1 MGHPTERENAPDP
14 SLSDGTATPVESGA
28 PVAESAAAPAGVPG
42 AADAPASPATE
53 ASATVSDAETPEAE
67 TAGSGPE
74 IVEPADEPAPVESS
88 TSSEPTVLV
97 DQAAS
102 AADTASPDEQPAE
115 VLGAEG
121 TAEAVADA
129 PAVVSDAE
137 RVPATAPQPVAPAEP
152 VSEDV
157 APAAAAAPTAEAPEP
172 VVPTD
177 SMTPEPVVPA
187 HEAAPDAEV
196 PAPAQAVTPAA
207 APAPIEPEPA
217 AAEPT
222 EPATVEPTV
231 PAAVEPTVP
240 ASAAEQAVAPEST
253 ATPAA
258 APRGPSFDDDDDVP
272 YSPRVFA
279 FDQSDAATVAVAAE
293 APTGAVTEVLPPV
306 ETAPAPTAAAP
317 VASAEPAAPAAAAP
331 AAAAPEAPAAPA
343 DPAPDVQATQVI
355 APVQDVPEV
364 PATPVEA
371 SAASEAAA
379 SPFAPATSA
388 WTSAATSGPA
398 ATPAPSAPARTS
410 VTSAFTPVGAS
421 APANVEPPADDSPLA
436 GLSGDKAP
444 SRLPKVAL
452 WAGIGVVVLGG
463 LYTGAQWFYSDKV
476 PPETTVAGVEVGG
489 LDRTSAVAALEK
501 GLSGRAKEPVTLQAG
516 EATTTLDPAAA
527 GLAFDAQATADELTS
542 FSMSPVQL
550 WKQLFGGEDE
560 LPVTTVDK
568 TKLAA
573 QVAEIE
579 AGLNLEPVDGSVVFT
594 DGQPTA
600 TPAQDGAEVVAD
612 EATAIIESSWLTAA
626 QPLELPTDPIAPA
639 ITQAETDAAL
649 AQATTLVSAPVTVEV
664 GGQRAE
670 LSPAVLAEAA
680 AFNAADGSLQLTFDG
695 ATLLEAVVDGT
706 DDLLNEA
713 ADAKFVF
720 VDGAPVIEG
729 GAPGT
734 TIDPA
739 ALSAAVATAGTGTE
753 RTATVELVE
762 SDPAQSV
769 AALEAL
775 GVKEKVSEFSTPL
788 TNDAQRTENLRVG
801 ASKVN
806 GTLVLP
812 GETFSL
818 TETLSPITKA
828 GGYFSA
834 GIVQDGK
841 HVDGIGGGLSQMATT
856 TYNAGFFAGLDDV
869 EHRQHSYWF
878 TRYPAGREATIFV
891 GSIDMK
897 FKNDT
902 PYGVLMQSWVGGG
915 ELHVAIW
922 STKYYE
928 VQTSEGEKRNVVQPT
943 TVTHSGADCVPQPKG
958 NPGFTITTPRK
969 VLLDGKVVKDEKN
982 TWTYKPDNQ
991 VVCAP

>member
-14 SLSDGTATPVESGA
+14 SLSDGTATPVE
-28 PVAESAAAPAGVPG
+28 PG
-42 AADAPASPATE
+42 T
-53 ASATVSDAETPEAE
+53 
-67 TAGSGPE
+67 
-74 IVEPADEPAPVESS
+74 
-88 TSSEPTVLV
+88 
-97 DQAAS
+97 
-102 AADTASPDEQPAE
+102 
-115 VLGAEG
+115 
-121 TAEAVADA
+121 
-129 PAVVSDAE
+129 
-137 RVPATAPQPVAPAEP
+137 
-152 VSEDV
+152 
-157 APAAAAAPTAEAPEP
+157 PAAAAAVPAAADAPTSPAAEAGRAVSDQEVVEPAEESAPVEGGSLDTQPVPTPAEDAAVPAADTVSSPEP
-172 VVPTD
+172 PAETLGTEDVTVESGADVLPVDSDAVV
-177 SMTPEPVVPA
+177 TPATAPAVPA
-187 HEAAPDAEV
+187 EPAPVAEATAPAAADAPSGEAPAPVEPASVESAETVADAELPAPVEAAPVEH
-196 PAPAQAVTPAA
+196 APVAVEPVS
-207 APAPIEPEPA
+207 APAPTAAPVADTEPA
-217 AAEPT
+217 AA
-222 EPATVEPTV
+222 AH
-231 PAAVEPTVP
+231 
-240 ASAAEQAVAPEST
+240 
-253 ATPAA
+253 
-258 APRGPSFDDDDDVP
+258 GPSFDDDDDVP

-279 FDQSDAATVAVAAE
+279 FEQADAPAEPAPVEPAPAEPARPVAAE
-293 APTGAVTEVLPPV
+293 PAPVEPVLVEPARAEPAGPVAAEPAPVEPAPTEVPTNAVTEVLPPV
-306 ETAPAPTAAAP
+306 EALP
-317 VASAEPAAPAAAAP
+317 V
-331 AAAAPEAPAAPA
+331 
-343 DPAPDVQATQVI
+343 PDAQATQVL
-355 APVQDVPEV
+355 APLPGAPEV
-364 PATPVEA
+364 PATPVAA
-371 SAASEAAA
+371 SAAPA

-388 WTSAATSGPA
+388 WTSAATSGAA
-398 ATPAPSAPARTS
+398 ATPAPAAPARTS
-410 VTSAFTPVGAS
+410 VTSAFTPVGVS
-421 APANVEPPADDSPLA
+421 APAGAEPPADDSPLA

-452 WAGIGVVVLGG
+452 WAGIGVVVLAG

-489 LDRTSAVAALEK
+489 LDRTSAVSALEK
-501 GLSGRAKEPVTLQAG
+501 GLGGRAKEPITLQAG

-550 WKQLFGGEDE
+550 WKQLFGGEEE

-573 QVAEIE
+573 QVAEVE
-579 AGLNLEPVDGSVVFT
+579 ASLNVEPVDGSVVFT

-600 TPAQDGAEVVAD
+600 TPALDGAEVVAD
-612 EATAIIESSWLTAA
+612 EATTIIESSWLTAA
-626 QPLELPTDPIAPA
+626 QPLDLPTDPIAPA

-670 LSPAVLAEAA
+670 LSPDVLAEAA
-680 AFNAADGSLQLTFDG
+680 AFNAADGSLQLTLDG

-706 DDLLNEA
+706 DDLLNAA

-720 VDGAPVIEG
+720 VNGAPVIEG

-878 TRYPAGREATIFV
+878 SRYPAGREATIFV

>member
-14 SLSDGTATPVESGA
+14 SLSDGTATPVE
-28 PVAESAAAPAGVPG
+28 PG
-42 AADAPASPATE
+42 T
-53 ASATVSDAETPEAE
+53 
-67 TAGSGPE
+67 
-74 IVEPADEPAPVESS
+74 
-88 TSSEPTVLV
+88 
-97 DQAAS
+97 
-102 AADTASPDEQPAE
+102 
-115 VLGAEG
+115 
-121 TAEAVADA
+121 
-129 PAVVSDAE
+129 
-137 RVPATAPQPVAPAEP
+137 
-152 VSEDV
+152 
-157 APAAAAAPTAEAPEP
+157 PAAAAAVPAAADAPTSPAAEAGRAVSDQEVVEPAEESAPVEGGSLDTQPVPTPAEDAAVPAADTVSSPEP
-172 VVPTD
+172 PAETLGTEDVTVESGADVLPVDSDAVV
-177 SMTPEPVVPA
+177 TPATAPAVPA
-187 HEAAPDAEV
+187 EPAPVAEATAPAAADAPSGEAPAPVEPASVESAETVADAELPAPVEAAPVEH
-196 PAPAQAVTPAA
+196 APVAVEPVS
-207 APAPIEPEPA
+207 APAPTAAPVADTEPA
-217 AAEPT
+217 AA
-222 EPATVEPTV
+222 AH
-231 PAAVEPTVP
+231 
-240 ASAAEQAVAPEST
+240 
-253 ATPAA
+253 
-258 APRGPSFDDDDDVP
+258 GPSFDDDDDVP

-279 FDQSDAATVAVAAE
+279 FEQADAPAEPAPVEPAPAEPARPVAAE
-293 APTGAVTEVLPPV
+293 PAPVEPGLVEPARAEPAGPVAAEPAPVEPAPTEVPTNAVTEVLPPV
-306 ETAPAPTAAAP
+306 EALP
-317 VASAEPAAPAAAAP
+317 V
-331 AAAAPEAPAAPA
+331 
-343 DPAPDVQATQVI
+343 PDAQATQVL
-355 APVQDVPEV
+355 APLPGAPEV
-364 PATPVEA
+364 PATPVAA
-371 SAASEAAA
+371 SAAPA
-379 SPFAPATSA
+379 SPVAPATSA
-388 WTSAATSGPA
+388 WTIAATSGAA
-398 ATPAPSAPARTS
+398 ATPPPAAPARTS
-410 VTSAFTPVGAS
+410 VTSAFTPVGVS
-421 APANVEPPADDSPLA
+421 APAGAEPPADDSPLA

-452 WAGIGVVVLGG
+452 WAGIGVVVLAG

-489 LDRTSAVAALEK
+489 LDRTSAVSALEK
-501 GLSGRAKEPVTLQAG
+501 GLGGRAKEPITLQAG

-550 WKQLFGGEDE
+550 WKQLFGGEEE

-573 QVAEIE
+573 QVAEVE
-579 AGLNLEPVDGSVVFT
+579 ASLNVEPVDGSVVFT

-600 TPAQDGAEVVAD
+600 TPALDGAEVVAD
-612 EATAIIESSWLTAA
+612 EATTIIESSWLTAA
-626 QPLELPTDPIAPA
+626 QPLDLPTDPIAPA

-670 LSPAVLAEAA
+670 LSPDVLAEAA
-680 AFNAADGSLQLTFDG
+680 AFNAADGSLQLTLDG

-706 DDLLNEA
+706 DDLLNAA

-720 VDGAPVIEG
+720 VNGAPVIEG

-878 TRYPAGREATIFV
+878 SRYPAGREATLFV

>member
-14 SLSDGTATPVESGA
+14 SLSDGTATPVESGT
-28 PVAESAAAPAGVPG
+28 PVAEPAAAPAGVPG

-53 ASATVSDAETPEAE
+53 ASAAGSDAETPEAE
-67 TAGSGPE
+67 TATSGPE
-74 IVEPADEPAPVESS
+74 AVEPADESAPVESP
-88 TSSEPTVLV
+88 TSSEQTVVV
-97 DQAAS
+97 DQAVS
-102 AADTASPDEQPAE
+102 AADTVPPVEQPVE
-115 VLGAEG
+115 VLDAEG
-121 TAEAVADA
+121 GTAGAVADA
-129 PAVVSDAE
+129 QAVVSDAGS
-137 RVPATAPQPVAPAEP
+137 VPAAASRPVAPAEP
-152 VSEDV
+152 ATASEGG
-157 APAAAAAPTAEAPEP
+157 APAAAAAPSGEAPEP
-172 VVPTD
+172 VAPIGTT
-177 SMTPEPVVPA
+177 TPEP
-187 HEAAPDAEV
+187 AAPASEV
-196 PAPAQAVTPAA
+196 PAPAQVVTPA
-207 APAPIEPEPA
+207 APAPIESAPAAAAPAAPAAPAVSAPAAAAPAAPATPEATAAEPA
-217 AAEPT
+217 A
-222 EPATVEPTV
+222 
-231 PAAVEPTVP
+231 
-240 ASAAEQAVAPEST
+240 
-253 ATPAA
+253 TPSA
-258 APRGPSFDDDDDVP
+258 APRSPSFDDDDDVP

-279 FDQSDAATVAVAAE
+279 FDQSDAATEAEAGAVAAE
-293 APTGAVTEVLPPV
+293 APTDAVTEVLPPV
-306 ETAPAPTAAAP
+306 ATAPAPTAVAP
-317 VASAEPAAPAAAAP
+317 VASAAPTTP
-331 AAAAPEAPAAPA
+331 VVTAAAAPEAPAAVA

-371 SAASEAAA
+371 SAASEAPA

-388 WTSAATSGPA
+388 WTSAATSGAA

-410 VTSAFTPVGAS
+410 VTSAFTPVGAA

-501 GLSGRAKEPVTLQAG
+501 GLSGRAKEPITLQAG

-600 TPAQDGAEVVAD
+600 TPAQDGAEVVTD
-612 EATAIIESSWLTAA
+612 EATTIIESSWLTAA

-706 DDLLNEA
+706 DNLLNAA

-720 VDGAPVIEG
+720 VNGAPVIEG

-739 ALSAAVATAGTGTE
+739 ALSAAVATAGAGTE

-902 PYGVLMQSWVGGG
+902 PYGVLMQSWVAGG

>member
-1 MGHPTERENAPDP
+1 M
-14 SLSDGTATPVESGA
+14 
-28 PVAESAAAPAGVPG
+28 
-42 AADAPASPATE
+42 
-53 ASATVSDAETPEAE
+53 
-67 TAGSGPE
+67 
-74 IVEPADEPAPVESS
+74 
-88 TSSEPTVLV
+88 
-97 DQAAS
+97 
-102 AADTASPDEQPAE
+102 
-115 VLGAEG
+115 
-121 TAEAVADA
+121 
-129 PAVVSDAE
+129 
-137 RVPATAPQPVAPAEP
+137 
-152 VSEDV
+152 
-157 APAAAAAPTAEAPEP
+157 
-172 VVPTD
+172 
-177 SMTPEPVVPA
+177 
-187 HEAAPDAEV
+187 
-196 PAPAQAVTPAA
+196 
-207 APAPIEPEPA
+207 
-217 AAEPT
+217 
-222 EPATVEPTV
+222 
-231 PAAVEPTVP
+231 
-240 ASAAEQAVAPEST
+240 
-253 ATPAA
+253 
-258 APRGPSFDDDDDVP
+258 
-272 YSPRVFA
+272 
-279 FDQSDAATVAVAAE
+279 
-293 APTGAVTEVLPPV
+293 
-306 ETAPAPTAAAP
+306 
-317 VASAEPAAPAAAAP
+317 P
-331 AAAAPEAPAAPA
+331 AAAAPEAPTAPVDPA
-343 DPAPDVQATQVI
+343 PTAPVDPAPTAPVDPAPTAPVDPAPDVQATQVI

-371 SAASEAAA
+371 SADSEAPA

-501 GLSGRAKEPVTLQAG
+501 GLSGRAQEPITLQAG

-527 GLAFDAQATADELTS
+527 GLVFDAQATADELTS

-550 WKQLFGGEDE
+550 WKQLFGGEEE

-579 AGLNLEPVDGSVVFT
+579 ASLNLEPVDGSVVFT

-600 TPAQDGAEVVAD
+600 TPAQDGAEVVTD
-612 EATAIIESSWLTAA
+612 EATTIIESSWLTAA

-639 ITQAETDAAL
+639 ITQAETDVAL

-720 VDGAPVIEG
+720 VNGAPVIEG

-739 ALSAAVATAGTGTE
+739 ALSAAVATAGAGTE

>member
-1 MGHPTERENAPDP
+1 MGHPTERENAPEP

-42 AADAPASPATE
+42 AAGAPASPASE
-53 ASATVSDAETPEAE
+53 ASATVSDTVTPEAE
-67 TAGSGPE
+67 TAASGPE

-102 AADTASPDEQPAE
+102 AADTPSPDEQPAE

-129 PAVVSDAE
+129 PPVVSDADP
-137 RVPATAPQPVAPAEP
+137 VLPTAPQPVAPA
-152 VSEDV
+152 
-157 APAAAAAPTAEAPEP
+157 AAAAPAGE
-172 VVPTD
+172 
-177 SMTPEPVVPA
+177 TPEPIGTTTP
-187 HEAAPDAEV
+187 EPAAPVSE
-196 PAPAQAVTPAA
+196 AQAVTPAA
-207 APAPIEPEPA
+207 PAPIEPAPA
-217 AAEPT
+217 AA
-222 EPATVEPTV
+222 APTV
-231 PAAVEPTVP
+231 S

-253 ATPAA
+253 ATASA

-279 FDQSDAATVAVAAE
+279 FDQSDAATEAVATE

-306 ETAPAPTAAAP
+306 ETAPAPAAAAP
-317 VASAEPAAPAAAAP
+317 VASAEPTAPAAAASE
-331 AAAAPEAPAAPA
+331 AAAVDPAPAA
-343 DPAPDVQATQVI
+343 PAPDVQATQVI

-371 SAASEAAA
+371 PAASEVPA

-398 ATPAPSAPARTS
+398 VPPAPSAPARTS

-501 GLSGRAKEPVTLQAG
+501 GLSGRAKEPITLQAG

-560 LPVTTVDK
+560 PPVTTVDK

-612 EATAIIESSWLTAA
+612 EATTIIESSWLTAA

-706 DDLLNEA
+706 DNLLNEA

-720 VDGAPVIEG
+720 VNGAPVIEG

-739 ALSAAVATAGTGTE
+739 ALSAAVATAGAGTE

-775 GVKEKVSEFSTPL
+775 GVKEKISEFSTPL

-812 GETFSL
+812 GATFSL

-902 PYGVLMQSWVGGG
+902 PYGVLMQSWVAGG

-928 VQTSEGEKRNVVQPT
+928 VQTSEGEKRNVVQPS

>member
-1 MGHPTERENAPDP
+1 
-14 SLSDGTATPVESGA
+14 
-28 PVAESAAAPAGVPG
+28 AA
-42 AADAPASPATE
+42 
-53 ASATVSDAETPEAE
+53 
-67 TAGSGPE
+67 
-74 IVEPADEPAPVESS
+74 EPAPVE
-88 TSSEPTVLV
+88 PVLV
-97 DQAAS
+97 E
-102 AADTASPDEQPAE
+102 P
-115 VLGAEG
+115 
-121 TAEAVADA
+121 
-129 PAVVSDAE
+129 
-137 RVPATAPQPVAPAEP
+137 APAEP
-152 VSEDV
+152 
-157 APAAAAAPTAEAPEP
+157 AGP
-172 VVPTD
+172 V
-177 SMTPEPVVPA
+177 
-187 HEAAPDAEV
+187 
-196 PAPAQAVTPAA
+196 
-207 APAPIEPEPA
+207 
-217 AAEPT
+217 AAEPAPVEPVLV
-222 EPATVEPTV
+222 EPARAEP
-231 PAAVEPTVP
+231 A
-240 ASAAEQAVAPEST
+240 
-253 ATPAA
+253 
-258 APRGPSFDDDDDVP
+258 GP
-272 YSPRVFA
+272 
-279 FDQSDAATVAVAAE
+279 VAAE
-293 APTGAVTEVLPPV
+293 PAPVEPAPTEVPTNAVTEVLPPV
-306 ETAPAPTAAAP
+306 EALP
-317 VASAEPAAPAAAAP
+317 V
-331 AAAAPEAPAAPA
+331 
-343 DPAPDVQATQVI
+343 PDAQATQVL
-355 APVQDVPEV
+355 APLPGAPEV
-364 PATPVEA
+364 PATPVAA
-371 SAASEAAA
+371 SAAPA

-398 ATPAPSAPARTS
+398 ATPAPAAPARTS
-410 VTSAFTPVGAS
+410 VTSAFTPVGVS
-421 APANVEPPADDSPLA
+421 APAGAEPPADDSPLA

-452 WAGIGVVVLGG
+452 WAGIGVVVLAG

-489 LDRTSAVAALEK
+489 LDRTSAVSALEK
-501 GLSGRAKEPVTLQAG
+501 GLGGRAKEPITLQAG

-550 WKQLFGGEDE
+550 WKQLFGGEEE

-573 QVAEIE
+573 QVAEVE
-579 AGLNLEPVDGSVVFT
+579 ASLNVEPVDGSVVFT

-600 TPAQDGAEVVAD
+600 TPALDGAEVVAD
-612 EATAIIESSWLTAA
+612 EATTIIESSWLTAA
-626 QPLELPTDPIAPA
+626 QPLDLPTDPIAPA

-670 LSPAVLAEAA
+670 LSPDVLAEAA
-680 AFNAADGSLQLTFDG
+680 AFNAADGSLQLTLDG

-706 DDLLNEA
+706 DDLLNAA

-720 VDGAPVIEG
+720 VNGAPVIEG

-878 TRYPAGREATIFV
+878 SRYPAGREATIFV